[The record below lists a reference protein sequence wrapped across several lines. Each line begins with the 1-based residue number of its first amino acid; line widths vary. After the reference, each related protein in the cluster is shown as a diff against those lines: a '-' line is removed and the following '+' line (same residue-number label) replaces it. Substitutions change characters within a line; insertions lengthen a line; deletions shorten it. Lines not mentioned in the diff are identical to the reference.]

1 MPRLF
6 YASDARHAT
15 PTLPRPT
22 SSSSISNNFSLR
34 RHTIFCPLPA
44 SFSIGVRSFFLR
56 YTIHHPLSSAPR
68 AFRRA
73 CARDLAEKAPLPLPN
88 HGAIIS
94 ESISPAAGL
103 SVSRAIISRPDDD
116 RSIGRRL
123 ASPRPSNWMER
134 SSAPFLHPYDARYPS
149 RNPGCKGG
157 NIARLYPG
165 LESR

>member
-15 PTLPRPT
+15 PTLPRTT

-34 RHTIFCPLPA
+34 RHTIFCPFPTGL
-44 SFSIGVRSFFLR
+44 SIGVRSFFLR
-56 YTIHHPLSSAPR
+56 CTHHPLNGVPR

-73 CARDLAEKAPLPLPN
+73 CARDLAEKAPLSLPN

-94 ESISPAAGL
+94 ESINPAAGL

-123 ASPRPSNWMER
+123 ASPRLSNWMER
-134 SSAPFLHPYDARYPS
+134 SSAPFLLPYDARYPS
-149 RNPGCKGG
+149 RSPECDGG

-165 LESR
+165 LESL